1 MAFSLTKKRQLITK
15 TLGLSSIMDILN
27 YFPRR
32 YNDYTSQE
40 LDESFHEENTVI
52 KASVIDVSPLV
63 RFQRTRVRYTVYLD
77 YNDKEINGVVFNR
90 EYLHSKLKNG
100 VEVIVSGK
108 YNHYRNEIIVNDLII
123 ADKIETDEYIKPVY
137 GLALGIANKEIVSLI
152 KYTHNYALMNNLLKE
167 ILPIELTQKYRL
179 ISRKDAYLYIHN
191 PPNKEGLRQA
201 LRYLKFEELIIFSL
215 SINKSKNTYINNL
228 NLNDRVV
235 DKKLVNEFIASLPYP
250 LTNDQNETI
259 NDIIKDLSSNKIM
272 HRLIQG
278 DVGTGKTLV
287 AVISLIASTSQG
299 QGALMAPTDILAR
312 QHYASISALIKDL
325 PINVGLLV
333 SNMPTNEKRQV
344 LEGIKNGTIHIV
356 VGTQALIQDKVNF
369 KHLSLVIIDEQQRF
383 GVNQRI
389 LLRTKGKNTDL
400 LLLSATPIPRTLAL
414 ALYGDMDISTL
425 YEFPLGKRKI
435 KTKLIQGK
443 SITPLISQ
451 IENFIAAKRKIYII
465 CPQIDNEESNLRSAV
480 KVHEGLVK
488 YFKDKYEIGLLHG
501 KMSDV
506 EKESVVSSFKDGN
519 VHVLVS
525 TTVVEVGVDVRSADM
540 MIIYDAERFGL
551 SQLHQLRGRIG
562 RGGNEGI
569 CYLLTSSEDENALN
583 RLRFLENCDD
593 GFEISHFDLKNRGPG
608 ELAGVKQS
616 GVDNF
621 KIANIFD
628 DIKIF
633 EVTKMEAERLL
644 RNYDKNDLVS
654 LFEEVDKYL
663 AKNVEVIG

>member
-32 YNDYTSQE
+32 YNDYTSQN

-312 QHYASISALIKDL
+312 QHYASISSLIKDL

-569 CYLLTSSEDENALN
+569 CYLLTSSKDENALN

>member
-1 MAFSLTKKRQLITK
+1 MNLFI
-15 TLGLSSIMDILN
+15 
-27 YFPRR
+27 
-32 YNDYTSQE
+32 
-40 LDESFHEENTVI
+40 EENTVI

-299 QGALMAPTDILAR
+299 QGALMPNR
-312 QHYASISALIKDL
+312 
-325 PINVGLLV
+325 
-333 SNMPTNEKRQV
+333 
-344 LEGIKNGTIHIV
+344 
-356 VGTQALIQDKVNF
+356 
-369 KHLSLVIIDEQQRF
+369 
-383 GVNQRI
+383 
-389 LLRTKGKNTDL
+389 
-400 LLLSATPIPRTLAL
+400 
-414 ALYGDMDISTL
+414 
-425 YEFPLGKRKI
+425 
-435 KTKLIQGK
+435 
-443 SITPLISQ
+443 
-451 IENFIAAKRKIYII
+451 
-465 CPQIDNEESNLRSAV
+465 
-480 KVHEGLVK
+480 
-488 YFKDKYEIGLLHG
+488 YF
-501 KMSDV
+501 S
-506 EKESVVSSFKDGN
+506 
-519 VHVLVS
+519 
-525 TTVVEVGVDVRSADM
+525 
-540 MIIYDAERFGL
+540 
-551 SQLHQLRGRIG
+551 
-562 RGGNEGI
+562 
-569 CYLLTSSEDENALN
+569 
-583 RLRFLENCDD
+583 
-593 GFEISHFDLKNRGPG
+593 
-608 ELAGVKQS
+608 
-616 GVDNF
+616 
-621 KIANIFD
+621 
-628 DIKIF
+628 
-633 EVTKMEAERLL
+633 
-644 RNYDKNDLVS
+644 
-654 LFEEVDKYL
+654 
-663 AKNVEVIG
+663 

>member
-1 MAFSLTKKRQLITK
+1 
-15 TLGLSSIMDILN
+15 MDILN

-32 YNDYTSQE
+32 YNDYTSQD

-312 QHYASISALIKDL
+312 QHYASISSLVKDL

-569 CYLLTSSEDENALN
+569 CYLLTSSKDENALN